1 MKRAVFPG
9 SFDPITLGHCDI
21 INRGTQLFDELII
34 GIGENLSKNYLFSLE
49 QRKAFI
55 ENIFSDNKKIKV
67 FIYSGLTTD
76 FCKEVKANYILRGL
90 RNSSDFEYENSIA
103 QTNKKTGEIETVFLL
118 SSPEKSFIS
127 SSIVREIIKH
137 NGKFEDLVPNS
148 VKT

>member
-34 GIGENLSKNYLFSLE
+34 AIGENLSKNYLFSLE
-49 QRKAFI
+49 QRKVFI
-55 ENIFSDNKKIKV
+55 EKFFSDNKKIKV

>member
-34 GIGENLSKNYLFSLE
+34 AIGENLSKNYLFSLE

-55 ENIFSDNKKIKV
+55 ENTFSDNKKIKV
-67 FIYSGLTTD
+67 FIYSGLTID
-76 FCKEVKANYILRGL
+76 FCKKIKANFILRGL

-103 QTNKKTGEIETVFLL
+103 QTNKGIGEIETIFLL
-118 SSPEKSFIS
+118 SSPENSFIS

-137 NGKFEDLVPNS
+137 NGKFENLVPNS

>member
-34 GIGENLSKNYLFSLE
+34 AIGENLSKNYLFSLE

-76 FCKEVKANYILRGL
+76 FCKKVKANYILRGL

-103 QTNKKTGEIETVFLL
+103 QTNKKTGEIETIFLL
-118 SSPEKSFIS
+118 SSPEKSYIS

>member
-34 GIGENLSKNYLFSLE
+34 AIGENLSKNYLFSLE

-76 FCKEVKANYILRGL
+76 FCKKIKANYILRGL

-103 QTNKKTGEIETVFLL
+103 QTNKEIGEIETVFLL

>member
-21 INRGTQLFDELII
+21 IHRGTQLFDELII
-34 GIGENLSKNYLFSLE
+34 AIGENLSKNYLFSLE

-55 ENIFSDNKKIKV
+55 ENTFSDNKKIKV
-67 FIYSGLTTD
+67 FIYSGLTID
-76 FCKEVKANYILRGL
+76 FCKKIKANFILRGL

-103 QTNKKTGEIETVFLL
+103 QINKGIGEIETIFLL
-118 SSPEKSFIS
+118 SSPENSFIS

-137 NGKFEDLVPNS
+137 NGKFENLVPNS

>member
-9 SFDPITLGHCDI
+9 SFDPITLGHCDV

-34 GIGENLSKNYLFSLE
+34 AIGENLSKNYLFSLE

-76 FCKEVKANYILRGL
+76 FCKKIKANYILRGL

>member
-34 GIGENLSKNYLFSLE
+34 AIGENLSKNYLFSLE

-55 ENIFSDNKKIKV
+55 ENTFSDNKKIKV

-76 FCKEVKANYILRGL
+76 FCKKIKADYILRGL
-90 RNSSDFEYENSIA
+90 RNSSDFEYEKSIA
-103 QTNKKTGEIETVFLL
+103 QTNKKIGEIETVFLL
-118 SSPEKSFIS
+118 SSSEKSFIS

>member
-21 INRGTQLFDELII
+21 INRGTELFDELII
-34 GIGENLSKNYLFSLE
+34 AIGENLSKNYLFSLE

-76 FCKEVKANYILRGL
+76 FCKKIKANYILRGL

>member
-34 GIGENLSKNYLFSLE
+34 AIGENLSKNYLFSLE

-55 ENIFSDNKKIKV
+55 ENTFSDNKKIKV
-67 FIYSGLTTD
+67 FIYSGLTID
-76 FCKEVKANYILRGL
+76 FCKKIKANFILRGL

-103 QTNKKTGEIETVFLL
+103 QTNKEIGEIETVFLL
-118 SSPEKSFIS
+118 SSPENSFIS

-137 NGKFEDLVPNS
+137 NGKFENLVPNS

>member
-34 GIGENLSKNYLFSLE
+34 AIGENLSKNYLFSLE

-55 ENIFSDNKKIKV
+55 ENTFSDNKKIKV
-67 FIYSGLTTD
+67 FIYSGLTID
-76 FCKEVKANYILRGL
+76 FCKKIKANFILRGL

-103 QTNKKTGEIETVFLL
+103 QINKGIGEIETTFLL
-118 SSPEKSFIS
+118 SSPENSFIS

-137 NGKFEDLVPNS
+137 NGKFENLVPNS

>member
-34 GIGENLSKNYLFSLE
+34 AIGENLSKNYLFSLE

-103 QTNKKTGEIETVFLL
+103 QTNKKTGKIETVFLL

>member
-9 SFDPITLGHCDI
+9 SFDPITLGHCDV

-34 GIGENLSKNYLFSLE
+34 AIGENLSKNYLFSLE

-55 ENIFSDNKKIKV
+55 ENTFSDNKKIKV

-76 FCKEVKANYILRGL
+76 FCKKVKANYILRGL

-103 QTNKKTGEIETVFLL
+103 QTNKKTGEIETVFFL

>member
-34 GIGENLSKNYLFSLE
+34 AIGENLSKNYLFSLE

-55 ENIFSDNKKIKV
+55 ENTFSDNKKIKV

-76 FCKEVKANYILRGL
+76 FCKKIKADFILRGL
-90 RNSSDFEYENSIA
+90 RNSCDFEYEKSIA
-103 QTNKKTGEIETVFLL
+103 QTNKKIGEIETVFLL
-118 SSPEKSFIS
+118 SSSEKSFIS

-137 NGKFEDLVPNS
+137 NGKFENLVPNS
-148 VKT
+148 VIT

>member
-9 SFDPITLGHCDI
+9 SFDPITLGHCDV

-34 GIGENLSKNYLFSLE
+34 AIGENLSKNYLFSLE

-76 FCKEVKANYILRGL
+76 FCKKVKANYILRGL

-103 QTNKKTGEIETVFLL
+103 QTNKKTGEIETVFFL

>member
-34 GIGENLSKNYLFSLE
+34 AIGENLSKNYLFSLE

-103 QTNKKTGEIETVFLL
+103 QTNKKTGEIETIFLL
-118 SSPEKSFIS
+118 SSPEKSYIS

>member
-21 INRGTQLFDELII
+21 INRGTELFDELII
-34 GIGENLSKNYLFSLE
+34 AIGENLSKNYLFSLE

-76 FCKEVKANYILRGL
+76 FCKKIKANYILRGL
-90 RNSSDFEYENSIA
+90 RNLSDFEYESSIA
-103 QTNKKTGEIETVFLL
+103 QTNKKIGEIETIFLL
-118 SSPEKSFIS
+118 TSSEKSFIS

>member
-34 GIGENLSKNYLFSLE
+34 AIGENLSKNYLFSLE

-55 ENIFSDNKKIKV
+55 EKFFSDNKKIKV

>member
-9 SFDPITLGHCDI
+9 SFDPITLGHCDV

-34 GIGENLSKNYLFSLE
+34 AIGENLSKNYLFSLE

-76 FCKEVKANYILRGL
+76 FCKKIKANYILRGL

-127 SSIVREIIKH
+127 SSIVREIIKY

>member
-34 GIGENLSKNYLFSLE
+34 AIGENLSKNYLFSLE

-55 ENIFSDNKKIKV
+55 ENTFSDNKKIKV

-76 FCKEVKANYILRGL
+76 FCKKIKANYILRGL

>member
-34 GIGENLSKNYLFSLE
+34 AIGENLSKNYLFSLE

-55 ENIFSDNKKIKV
+55 ENTFSDNKKIKV

-76 FCKEVKANYILRGL
+76 FCKKIKANYILRGL

-103 QTNKKTGEIETVFLL
+103 QTNKKTGEIETIFFL

>member
-21 INRGTQLFDELII
+21 INRGTELFDELII
-34 GIGENLSKNYLFSLE
+34 AIGENLSKNYLFSLE

-76 FCKEVKANYILRGL
+76 FCKKIKANYILRGL

-137 NGKFEDLVPNS
+137 NGKFENLVPNS

>member
-21 INRGTQLFDELII
+21 INRCTQLFDELII
-34 GIGENLSKNYLFSLE
+34 AIGENLSKNYLFSLE

-55 ENIFSDNKKIKV
+55 ENTFSDNKKIKV

-76 FCKEVKANYILRGL
+76 FCKKIKADFILRGL
-90 RNSSDFEYENSIA
+90 RNSCDFEYEKSIA
-103 QTNKKTGEIETVFLL
+103 QTNKKIGEIETVFLL
-118 SSPEKSFIS
+118 SSSEKSFIS

-137 NGKFEDLVPNS
+137 NGKFENLVPNS

>member
-34 GIGENLSKNYLFSLE
+34 AIGENLSKNYLFSLE

-55 ENIFSDNKKIKV
+55 ENTFSDNKKIKV

-76 FCKEVKANYILRGL
+76 FCKKVKANYILRGL

>member
-34 GIGENLSKNYLFSLE
+34 AIGENLSKNYLFSLE

-55 ENIFSDNKKIKV
+55 ENTFSDNKKIKV
-67 FIYSGLTTD
+67 FIYSGLTID
-76 FCKEVKANYILRGL
+76 FCKKIKADFILRGL

-103 QTNKKTGEIETVFLL
+103 QINKGIGEIETIFLL
-118 SSPEKSFIS
+118 SSPENSFIS

-137 NGKFEDLVPNS
+137 NGKFENLVPNS

>member
-34 GIGENLSKNYLFSLE
+34 AVGENLSKNYLFSLE

-90 RNSSDFEYENSIA
+90 RNSNDFEYENSIA

>member
-34 GIGENLSKNYLFSLE
+34 AIGENLSKNYLFSLE

-76 FCKEVKANYILRGL
+76 FCKKIKANYILRGL
-90 RNSSDFEYENSIA
+90 RNSSDFEYEKSIA
-103 QTNKKTGEIETVFLL
+103 QTNKKIGEIETVFLL
-118 SSPEKSFIS
+118 SSSEKSFIS

>member
-21 INRGTQLFDELII
+21 INRGTELFDELII
-34 GIGENLSKNYLFSLE
+34 AIGENLSKNYLFSLE

-55 ENIFSDNKKIKV
+55 ENTFSDNKKIKV

-76 FCKEVKANYILRGL
+76 FCKKVKANYILRGL

-103 QTNKKTGEIETVFLL
+103 QTNKKTGEIETIFFL

>member
-34 GIGENLSKNYLFSLE
+34 AIGENLSKNYLFSLE

-55 ENIFSDNKKIKV
+55 ENIFSENKKIKV

-76 FCKEVKANYILRGL
+76 FCKKIKANYILRGL

-137 NGKFEDLVPNS
+137 NGKFENLVPNS

>member
-21 INRGTQLFDELII
+21 INHGTQLFDELII
-34 GIGENLSKNYLFSLE
+34 AIGENLSKNYLFSLE
-49 QRKAFI
+49 QRKSFI
-55 ENIFSDNKKIKV
+55 ENTFSDNKKIKV

-76 FCKEVKANYILRGL
+76 FCKKIKADYILRGL
-90 RNSSDFEYENSIA
+90 RNSSDFEYEKSIA
-103 QTNKKTGEIETVFLL
+103 QTNKKIGEIETVFLL
-118 SSPEKSFIS
+118 SSSEKSFIS

-137 NGKFEDLVPNS
+137 NGKFENLVPNS

>member
-34 GIGENLSKNYLFSLE
+34 AIGENLSKNYLFSLE

>member
-34 GIGENLSKNYLFSLE
+34 AIGENLSKNYLFSLE

-118 SSPEKSFIS
+118 SSSEKSFIS

>member
-34 GIGENLSKNYLFSLE
+34 AIGENLSKNYLFSLE

-90 RNSSDFEYENSIA
+90 RNSIDFEYENSIA

>member
-34 GIGENLSKNYLFSLE
+34 AIGENLSKNYLFSLE

-67 FIYSGLTTD
+67 FIYSR
-76 FCKEVKANYILRGL
+76 KIKN
-90 RNSSDFEYENSIA
+90 
-103 QTNKKTGEIETVFLL
+103 
-118 SSPEKSFIS
+118 
-127 SSIVREIIKH
+127 IICQL
-137 NGKFEDLVPNS
+137 G
-148 VKT
+148 

>member
-21 INRGTQLFDELII
+21 INRGTELFDELII
-34 GIGENLSKNYLFSLE
+34 AIGENLSKNYLFSLE

-55 ENIFSDNKKIKV
+55 ENTFSDNKKIKV

-76 FCKEVKANYILRGL
+76 FCKKVKANYILRGL

>member
-34 GIGENLSKNYLFSLE
+34 AIGENLSKNYLFSLE

-55 ENIFSDNKKIKV
+55 ENTFLDNKKIKV

-76 FCKEVKANYILRGL
+76 FCKKIKANYILRGL

-103 QTNKKTGEIETVFLL
+103 QTNKEIGEIETVFLL
-118 SSPEKSFIS
+118 SSPENSFIS

-137 NGKFEDLVPNS
+137 NGKFENLVPNS